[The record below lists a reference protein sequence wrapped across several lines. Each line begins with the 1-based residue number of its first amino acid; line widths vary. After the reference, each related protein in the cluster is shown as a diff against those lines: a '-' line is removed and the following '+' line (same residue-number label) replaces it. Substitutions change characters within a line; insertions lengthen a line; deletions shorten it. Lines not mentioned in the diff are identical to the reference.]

1 MITLQVKSS
10 PHPRNGIVAT
20 ARARWTLIPAILV
33 SLVGGCTETVFRD
46 REPFNPPPDALS
58 GFLGYFTASTKQTTC
73 GNCHVG
79 HQADWK
85 ETRHADAFATLA
97 ALPAGTAQAF
107 CYSCHTVT
115 EKGNV
120 ETGTAGY
127 DAVQHEAY
135 RDVQCESCHGPGL
148 EHVTL
153 PDNNATVP
161 LANAFLSNPEASCA
175 SCHSGTH
182 HPFVEEWEQSGHAVV
197 ASGTRVTNVTCT
209 ACHEGKGAL
218 AAWGANVNYAEK
230 AATGT
235 AQPVACAVCH
245 NPHGSENTAQ
255 LRYAIDTPDPER
267 NLCMQCH
274 IRRSEPSG
282 NTTSPHAPAGAMLL
296 GFAGYRPAG
305 FDYDTTLIYTS
316 HASERNP
323 RLCAGCHVNQYTST
337 DPASGATF
345 NSTGHLFRPIP
356 CLDGSGKPVADN
368 SCAYTATARTFA
380 ACTNSG
386 CHANANSAA
395 SALANSRGNID
406 LLVDQIWTDLDGDKA
421 VDPAPIDGGYLAT
434 IRASTPAAFAS
445 DNIISAAEGA
455 LFNVRLVGE
464 GFDSHAD
471 GSFGVH
477 NPFLAL
483 ALLRA
488 NIQELQATYG
498 LTAPPAAVQRALEE
512 GAAQLR
518 QKAQS
523 ATLMTR
529 RIGAVTAPAR
539 EHSGITRA
547 AHGRE

>member
-1 MITLQVKSS
+1 MARILNPLGVLITAL
-10 PHPRNGIVAT
+10 
-20 ARARWTLIPAILV
+20 LV
-33 SLVGGCTETVFRD
+33 SGCTDVVFRD
-46 REPFNPPPDALS
+46 REPFNPPPDELS
-58 GFLGYFTASTKQTTC
+58 GFLGYFTSSTKQTTC

-85 ETRHADAFATLA
+85 TTRHADAFATLA

-120 ETGTAGY
+120 ATGTAGY
-127 DAVQHEAY
+127 DQVQHEAY
-135 RDVQCESCHGPGL
+135 RDVQCESCHGPGI

-197 ASGTRVTNVTCT
+197 ASGTRATNVSCT

-230 AATGT
+230 AATAT

-255 LRYAIDTPDPER
+255 LRYPIDSPDPER

-274 IRRSEPSG
+274 IRRAEPAG
-282 NTTSPHAPAGAMLL
+282 NTTSPHAAAGSVLL
-296 GFAGYRPAG
+296 GSAGYRPAG
-305 FDYDTTLIYTS
+305 FDYDTSLVYTS
-316 HASERNP
+316 HASDRNP
-323 RLCAGCHVNQYTST
+323 RLCAGCHVNQYEST
-337 DPASGATF
+337 DPTSGTTF
-345 NSTGHLFRPIP
+345 HSTGHLFRPIP
-356 CLDGSGKPVADN
+356 CLGPEGAPLADN

-386 CHANANSAA
+386 CHANANAAA

-406 LLVDQIWTDLDGDKA
+406 LLVDQIWTDLDGDQT
-421 VDPAPIDGGYLAT
+421 VDPAPTDGGYLAT
-434 IRASTPAAFAS
+434 IRAASPNEFAS

-488 NIQELQATYG
+488 NIKELQATYG
-498 LTAPPAAVQRALEE
+498 LTAPPAVVQRAIEA
-512 GAAQLR
+512 GAEQLR
-518 QKAQS
+518 QQARI
-523 ATLMTR
+523 ATLITR
-529 RIGAVTAPAR
+529 QAGSVRAPVRQHA
-539 EHSGITRA
+539 GITRA
-547 AHGRE
+547 AGSRE